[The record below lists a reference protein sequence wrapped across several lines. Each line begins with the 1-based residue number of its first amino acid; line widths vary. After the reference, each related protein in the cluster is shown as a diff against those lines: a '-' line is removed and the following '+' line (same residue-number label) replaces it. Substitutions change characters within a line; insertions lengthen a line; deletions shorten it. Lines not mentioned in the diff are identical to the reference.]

1 MKRSAACF
9 FSALV
14 VAALASTASGKPN
27 CTLRVH
33 LEANANDSDSFASS
47 MKSAVT
53 GKKIVMEKI
62 PRISEQDVAAFYPYK
77 GANGSYGVLLRL
89 TDHGRLALDTM
100 SVERRGAFVYIFV
113 NGRPVS
119 EMQIDR
125 RITDGQL
132 YLASGLTQNDLA
144 LMGKDWR
151 VIGRRKK

>member
-1 MKRSAACF
+1 MKTSAACF

-14 VAALASTASGKPN
+14 VAAFSSAEAAKPH

-33 LEANANDSDSFASS
+33 LEANANDSDIFAST
-47 MKSAVT
+47 MRSAVT
-53 GKKIVMEKI
+53 GKKIVMEKV
-62 PRISEQDVAAFYPYK
+62 PRISEQDVVSFYPYR
-77 GANGSYGVLLRL
+77 GDNGSYGVLLRL
-89 TDHGRLALDTM
+89 SDHGRLALDAM
-100 SVERRGAFVYIFV
+100 SVERRGAYVYVFV

-151 VIGRRKK
+151 VIGRPKK